1 MYREVRTNLQRCF
14 GMDAQSGIIIKDD
27 ESRVGSFVLYNK
39 TFMNNKLIKTIGT
52 NYDTHYMNEG

>member
-1 MYREVRTNLQRCF
+1 MN
-14 GMDAQSGIIIKDD
+14 AQSGIIVKDG
-27 ESRVGSFVLYNK
+27 EPRVCSLVPYNK